1 MITDTDCGDEAA
13 AGNKNDE
20 SVESDDES
28 ENENQEEEELY
39 GKIDE

>member
-13 AGNKNDE
+13 AGNKNEGSAE
-20 SVESDDES
+20 SGDKS